1 MQNNP
6 EFGIGPLT
14 QPEKVFFSQVLTK
27 SDLKPTSD
35 QASVLNAGMKKT
47 PTQIVGPG
55 TAKAAATVNK
65 PSQVWIHT
73 VNQFTKQALNWI
85 EMDRVATPPVSVSS
99 SEVVFAIKLVLWLL
113 QLVSLVFP
121 LPDFPFLV
129 FLS

>member
-1 MQNNP
+1 MRKTLLVFLQNNP

-65 PSQVWIHT
+65 PSQVWIHS
-73 VNQFTKQALNWI
+73 VNQFIRQALNWI
-85 EMDRVATPPVSVSS
+85 EMERVTTPPVPVSS
-99 SEVVFAIKLVLWLL
+99 SEVIFAIM
-113 QLVSLVFP
+113 Q
-121 LPDFPFLV
+121 
-129 FLS
+129 